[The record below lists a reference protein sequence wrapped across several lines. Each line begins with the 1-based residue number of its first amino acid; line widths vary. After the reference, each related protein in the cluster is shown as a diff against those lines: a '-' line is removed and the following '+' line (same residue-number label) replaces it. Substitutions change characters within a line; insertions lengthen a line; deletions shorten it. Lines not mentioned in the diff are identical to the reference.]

1 MIYRTTI
8 WSHIV
13 LPSPTKRFQ
22 QVIDGFEIQSS
33 LQLDLIYSG
42 HSVLLILTVSI
53 FCRQEQVSVYIYD
66 KAYSLI
72 PHHFLIDY
80 IPVRI
85 NANFFSETVTPIT
98 YAGSVSGVAAVNV
111 PVTISQPAIFTGAH
125 KVGFFDTLPYIRLEG
140 VTVDFIYTVILLM
153 MAAYAIGMLISLVN
167 QTPFLMNRISGN
179 IPLFSVNKIK

>member
-1 MIYRTTI
+1 MIE
-8 WSHIV
+8 
-13 LPSPTKRFQ
+13 
-22 QVIDGFEIQSS
+22 GFEIQSS
-33 LQLDLIYSG
+33 LQLDLIYLG

-53 FCRQEQVSVYIYD
+53 FCRQEPVSVYIYD
-66 KAYSLI
+66 KASSLMR
-72 PHHFLIDY
+72 HHFTEPLNY
-80 IPVRI
+80 IHVMCI
-85 NANFFSETVTPIT
+85 SLFSETVTPIT

-167 QTPFLMNRISGN
+167 QTPFLMNRISGK
-179 IPLFSVNKIK
+179 ILLFSIYKIK

>member
-53 FCRQEQVSVYIYD
+53 FCRQEQVSVHIYD
-66 KAYSLI
+66 KASSVM
-72 PHHFLIDY
+72 PHHFDY
-80 IPVRI
+80 TPVRI
-85 NANFFSETVTPIT
+85 KANFF
-98 YAGSVSGVAAVNV
+98 
-111 PVTISQPAIFTGAH
+111 F
-125 KVGFFDTLPYIRLEG
+125 R
-140 VTVDFIYTVILLM
+140 
-153 MAAYAIGMLISLVN
+153 
-167 QTPFLMNRISGN
+167 NRHPNYVRG
-179 IPLFSVNKIK
+179 

>member
-53 FCRQEQVSVYIYD
+53 FCRQEQVSVYIYK
-66 KAYSLI
+66 KARSLM
-72 PHHFLIDY
+72 PRHFTEPLDY
-80 IPVRI
+80 IPVRCYSHL
-85 NANFFSETVTPIT
+85 FSETVTPIT

-111 PVTISQPAIFTGAH
+111 PVSISQPAIFTGAH

-179 IPLFSVNKIK
+179 IPLFSI